1 MVTPWKLT
9 KEKKEKNLPKNFT
22 NKKKKKM
29 KEGSGRKTQTFSL
42 VAQ

>member
-1 MVTPWKLT
+1 MEINERKKRKESAKKFYKL
-9 KEKKEKNLPKNFT
+9 
-22 NKKKKKM
+22 KKKKM